1 MKMKKYLKKNWNN
14 KKSFF
19 NWKYKITSEEKIF
32 WKNISEENK
41 SQELRL
47 KNTDERRNYFLEES
61 KMNWWVESTKRFVL
75 L

>member
-1 MKMKKYLKKNWNN
+1 MKMKKYLKNWNN

-19 NWKYKITSEEKIF
+19 NWKYIITSEEKIF

>member
-1 MKMKKYLKKNWNN
+1 MKMKKYLKNWNN

-19 NWKYKITSEEKIF
+19 NWKYIITSEEKIF

-41 SQELRL
+41 SQELKL